1 MNQPDLITTNVDG
14 ATYTHLPGRNLAA
27 DLKKAQRK
35 WSIKP
40 RPQQTP
46 VLPDQ
51 DYRSHNR
58 MFISLMERTLD
69 HYRTKAMT
77 LADPMHVL
85 IITLF
90 KPTKPQCFKFNREIE
105 SWARS
110 SPHQHQIHI
119 RYVNPVDWGLT

>member
-14 ATYTHLPGRNLAA
+14 ATYTHQPSRNLAA

-35 WSIKP
+35 WNSKP
-40 RPQQTP
+40 RPQQVP
-46 VLPDQ
+46 VLDGVHPWGKPPDTLI
-51 DYRSHNR
+51 NR
-58 MFISLMERTLD
+58 TID